1 MQFLRRRAK
10 VVLVGLFG
18 GELKLNLIS
27 MPTKS
32 YRIIGSYTGNI
43 QDMAELVS
51 LAKRKVINPVI
62 SDSFKLNQAT
72 DALTKLKEGKITG
85 RVCHKSLTIKTI
97 NPATEE
103 TIQEYDNVTK
113 GTILNKTK
121 KAKEEFYDWKKDLH
135 KRVSFLQDFAQQLR
149 KDKETLAKTAT
160 IEMGKPIKE
169 SRSEIEK
176 CAWAIEYFADNGS
189 TFCNKGGH

>member
-1 MQFLRRRAK
+1 
-10 VVLVGLFG
+10 
-18 GELKLNLIS
+18 

-85 RVCHKSLTIKTI
+85 RCVI
-97 NPATEE
+97 NP
-103 TIQEYDNVTK
+103 
-113 GTILNKTK
+113 
-121 KAKEEFYDWKKDLH
+121 
-135 KRVSFLQDFAQQLR
+135 
-149 KDKETLAKTAT
+149 
-160 IEMGKPIKE
+160 
-169 SRSEIEK
+169 
-176 CAWAIEYFADNGS
+176 
-189 TFCNKGGH
+189 